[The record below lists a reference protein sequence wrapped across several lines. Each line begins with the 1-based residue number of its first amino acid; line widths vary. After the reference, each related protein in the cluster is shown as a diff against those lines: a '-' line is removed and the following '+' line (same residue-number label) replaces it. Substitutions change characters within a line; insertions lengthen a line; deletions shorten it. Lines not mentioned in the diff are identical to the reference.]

1 MQNFTL
7 EFVKQISAD
16 LTINDIMTTD
26 VITLHPDNK
35 LKNAKEIMR
44 LRKISGIPI
53 VDQNKRLLGI
63 ISIDDIIQG
72 LEYNKLDNKINSLM
86 STDLITVNNQNNSIG
101 DVLFKFKKYK
111 FGRLPV
117 IDNNNK
123 LVGIITPGD
132 ITRKLLSKVKEKISE
147 DSFAENGVRKEDE
160 EASKEEVQPLELQIE
175 GGNFKKGGNASSRIK
190 KTLQQLEISAA
201 VIRKAAIVIYE
212 AEMNV
217 IIHAKRGKVLLEVDQ
232 SRIKITV
239 EDSGPGIKDVE
250 SAMEPGYSTASE
262 YIRELGFGAG
272 MGLANI
278 KRYSDELNIDSKVS
292 QGTKI
297 EAEIYLE
304 SDD

>member
-1 MQNFTL
+1 
-7 EFVKQISAD
+7 
-16 LTINDIMTTD
+16 MTTD
-26 VITLHPDNK
+26 VITLFPDNK

-53 VDQNKRLLGI
+53 VDQTKRLLGI

-72 LEYNKLDNKINSLM
+72 LEYNKLENKVNSIM
-86 STDLITVNNQNNSIG
+86 STDLITVNNQNDSIG

-117 IDNNNK
+117 INNNNK

-147 DSFAENGVRKEDE
+147 DDFVETGVRNESIETSNE
-160 EASKEEVQPLELQIE
+160 EIHSLELQIE
-175 GGNFKKGGNASSRIK
+175 GGDFKNGGNVSSKIK
-190 KTLQQLEISAA
+190 KALQQLEISAA
-201 VIRKAAIVIYE
+201 IIRKAAIVSYE

-217 IIHAKRGKVLLEVDQ
+217 IIHAKRGKVLLKVDQ

-262 YIRELGFGAG
+262 YVRELGFGAG

-278 KRYSDELNIDSKVS
+278 KRYSDKLNIESKVS

-297 EAEIYLE
+297 EAVIYLE
-304 SDD
+304 SDN